1 MTAHSENVGT
11 CRNCGRSY
19 STDDPLLVEID
30 GDPKSIHKIEWRG
43 VLIYSN
49 LCKDCLRMTLRVI
62 QDFRRTD
69 PECMDSVEFK
79 IIN

>member
-1 MTAHSENVGT
+1 MSENKNT
-11 CRNCGRSY
+11 CHNCGRTY

-30 GDPKSIHKIEWRG
+30 GEPKSIHKIEWRG

-62 QDFRRTD
+62 QDVRRTD
-69 PECMDSVEFK
+69 PECMDDFNELK